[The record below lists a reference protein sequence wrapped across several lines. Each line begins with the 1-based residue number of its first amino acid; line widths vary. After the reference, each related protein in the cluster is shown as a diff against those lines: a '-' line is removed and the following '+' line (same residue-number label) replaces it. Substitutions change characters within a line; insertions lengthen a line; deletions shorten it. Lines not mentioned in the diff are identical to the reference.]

1 MRIELEL
8 AASTKAVWH
17 EVQLNLD
24 RTPPVLTF
32 NNPAVA
38 NSVTTVVKP
47 YLQIQGS
54 ANKDLAS
61 LSYDINNAN
70 GVFTDQDVSVVDR
83 SLDTNTMDFS
93 TNTFQAYDVPLAVGD
108 NHITLHMSDR
118 AGNTTTTNFNAVL
131 DYSAAT
137 TPPVVS
143 LTWPTDGM
151 KVSGNNITIRGKMSD
166 ETGTIAAQVDNGD
179 GTFTT
184 IPGVVE
190 RDHTFWIENVPFNGT
205 SPISIQATDAAGL
218 ATGAVGHVTTTSL
231 NISPSTVTLTINGW
245 PGTGD
250 LWKSSG
256 YVSGTVSGPAAT
268 VTVNGWPVT
277 VVNGTSWSA
286 VDYGVPIYGEG
297 TATFDAVAYDAD
309 GNPIANASAA
319 IEKDSYYAIVNYTCN
334 ETYDQVSTDNTFLP
348 DHTTSF
354 KNYSVQT
361 SLGTGGP
368 WHLGYTGS
376 WNVPYLSKNGGGA
389 TTGDY
394 NWNWSDSNPLS
405 RYDFDSEWL
414 YNEVLSVPS
423 VDYIDPESRQ
433 QIWVSHYYADDNVN
447 YTWTAPH
454 TLTSISAQAR
464 TVAKLYTGGKAVVG
478 RQSLFC
484 ITAGATEYLDPP
496 GNSDGFGWYSYFKD
510 MWAYTPTAPVAN
522 SRLKVGGK
530 QVGADG
536 NLWIVLPE
544 NSEQTFPVTVDGAHH
559 YDAWITKQKY
569 KLAIK
574 ANSSVTLDPDVVVD
588 GATTFCVG
596 QHMHFSTEFNPA
608 LPENPEITAIK
619 WTFTGTHVNDHSQ
632 ANSQGSDNWFMN
644 PNKLTSPSVDEWWI
658 AGTDPAQAKSQ
669 LKAVFGEGLTFAN
682 GQYVIV
688 TSKGLFNM
696 YRPHFVGIVN
706 QSSAEVK
713 VVESRLGVGD
723 GTAATGSGDMQFD
736 VQVQTSVEGVANCL
750 QLIQRD
756 GSYDTTIFTSQ
767 CFSTGGLHWLD
778 NNQTIAAR
786 YLNPLYPQFIP
797 HYYDSPSLSGMYSTV
812 SLSDDFEIYVQFA
825 PTSSGKVYDIG
836 DSIFVTLGIIKWSW
850 AGNAHNVM
858 MSGHW
863 FVFGIPYIST
873 ITTQQ
878 SSAFPTWT
886 QILTTPNSYHLCY

>member
-544 NSEQTFPVTVDGAHH
+544 YSEHDITIAAIGIHH
-559 YDAWITKQKY
+559 YDATVSGRIYPLT
-569 KLAIK
+569 IM
-574 ANSSVTLDPDVVVD
+574 ANDKTLSDRIVRVGSD
-588 GATTFCVG
+588 FCVG
-596 QHMHFSTEFNPA
+596 EGIYFNVVGLPPGTVEAKAVWDLTGSISEANTFVNQQPDKSCLAYYVKDPSLLTRDSITDGGLTTSAWYVKDLQPATIKVDLYFTVGPGAPWKYERLFGKFNVFRPTAEKAQPSDYQPDGTPTPQIVWAFQGHDWLSLGDQASHNDMSFKHQINPGGFSGNAGYTQIITSALVLNSESPHDLFNGMALDGKYGEIPIHRDIPANINTSIQFGDGPATGLPNNSLIPVSEDVSFSTYLRFQPDLRPGDPGPNIYVPLRLITWELHDHADPTWNAYPSSDMSGTHMVTTQTPVDNKSTEFPH
-608 LPENPEITAIK
+608 
-619 WTFTGTHVNDHSQ
+619 WT
-632 ANSQGSDNWFMN
+632 
-644 PNKLTSPSVDEWWI
+644 
-658 AGTDPAQAKSQ
+658 
-669 LKAVFGEGLTFAN
+669 
-682 GQYVIV
+682 
-688 TSKGLFNM
+688 
-696 YRPHFVGIVN
+696 
-706 QSSAEVK
+706 
-713 VVESRLGVGD
+713 
-723 GTAATGSGDMQFD
+723 
-736 VQVQTSVEGVANCL
+736 
-750 QLIQRD
+750 
-756 GSYDTTIFTSQ
+756 
-767 CFSTGGLHWLD
+767 STW
-778 NNQTIAAR
+778 
-786 YLNPLYPQFIP
+786 
-797 HYYDSPSLSGMYSTV
+797 
-812 SLSDDFEIYVQFA
+812 
-825 PTSSGKVYDIG
+825 
-836 DSIFVTLGIIKWSW
+836 
-850 AGNAHNVM
+850 
-858 MSGHW
+858 
-863 FVFGIPYIST
+863 
-873 ITTQQ
+873 
-878 SSAFPTWT
+878 
-886 QILTTPNSYHLCY
+886 